1 MVDDDEAVNFSARF
15 SAACLSFGKKV
26 KNEKGVSFSLAK
38 GLSAV
43 TSGNKVVVLKV
54 VSIGIKLGSVVLFED
69 LSELIILDFE
79 VVSVSC

>member
-1 MVDDDEAVNFSARF
+1 MVSEEPVNFSARF

-26 KNEKGVSFSLAK
+26 KNENGVSFSLAK

-54 VSIGIKLGSVVLFED
+54 VSIGIKLDSVVLLED
-69 LSELIILDFE
+69 LSELRILDFE
-79 VVSVSC
+79 FVPVSY

>member
-1 MVDDDEAVNFSARF
+1 VVSEEPVNFSARF

-26 KNEKGVSFSLAK
+26 KNENGVSFSLAK

-54 VSIGIKLGSVVLFED
+54 VSIGIKLDSVVLLED
-69 LSELIILDFE
+69 LSELRILDFE
-79 VVSVSC
+79 FVPVSY